1 MILKQI
7 YLDSTVNK
15 KIDLD
20 LFFLKCK
27 EKTDISSIEIIQ
39 EMREELKSELLK
51 IDSSIKLIK
60 ADPTASA
67 RKSFLLIKRKI
78 ITNILSYTKERLR
91 LINLVVCN
99 SVSLNTTEKF
109 FRMAAKI
116 LPAADFQHILGK
128 CITEQEIEQD
138 KLGFIKEFMKD
149 ISIGNR

>member
-1 MILKQI
+1 VPSLNTFIIPRHTIAKQAKSGNPLTIKMI
-7 YLDSTVNK
+7 S
-15 KIDLD
+15 KI
-20 LFFLKCK
+20 
-27 EKTDISSIEIIQ
+27 
-39 EMREELKSELLK
+39 
-51 IDSSIKLIK
+51 
-60 ADPTASA
+60 
-67 RKSFLLIKRKI
+67 IKRKI

-99 SVSLNTTEKF
+99 SVSLNTAEKF